1 MKKKRI
7 LLVEENTALSFL
19 IETLLEKN
27 YHTIQVS
34 DSFHAVK
41 ELVAG
46 AHFDLLIICIDEVAS
61 DKFELL
67 HHVSTSSLLRTIP
80 VLVLSNSEDRELQEK
95 CSAGNVALF
104 LHKPF
109 DPQFFVEKINEITLL
124 KTTHQVTRKKI
135 NLFNLNFY
143 F

>member
-1 MKKKRI
+1 MKKRI

-27 YHTIQVS
+27 YQTIQVS

-46 AHFDLLIICIDEVAS
+46 SHFDLLIICIDEVAS
-61 DKFELL
+61 DRFELL
-67 HHVSTSSLLRTIP
+67 HHVSTSSLLSTIP
-80 VLVLSNSEDRELQEK
+80 VLVLSNSEDPELQEK
-95 CSAGNVALF
+95 CNAGKVALF

-109 DPQFFVEKINEITLL
+109 DPQFFVEKIDEITLL
-124 KTTHQVTRKKI
+124 NTPNQVTRKKI
-135 NLFNLNFY
+135 NLVNLNFY

>member
-46 AHFDLLIICIDEVAS
+46 AQFDLLIICIDDIES
-61 DKFELL
+61 DRFELL
-67 HHVSTSSLLRTIP
+67 HHVSTSSLLSTIP

-95 CSAGNVALF
+95 CRPGNAALF

-109 DPQFFVEKINEITLL
+109 DPQLFVEKIDEITFL
-124 KTTHQVTRKKI
+124 TTANHLTRKKI

>member
-46 AHFDLLIICIDEVAS
+46 GQFDLLVICIDELTS
-61 DKFELL
+61 DRFELL

-80 VLVLSNSEDRELQEK
+80 VLVLSNSEDAELQEK
-95 CSAGNVALF
+95 CRAANVALF

-109 DPQFFVEKINEITLL
+109 DPQFFVEKIDEITLL
-124 KTTHQVTRKKI
+124 KTTNQVTRKKI

-143 F
+143 L